1 MVPNQKYID
10 FTSCNKQIIKIC
22 VKYYHDCWK
31 RRCVAL
37 HDPPVQRKV
46 LQENVAEIKEETNKE
61 KVEGLI
67 GCLEMKGVNQNEVS
81 ENKFYR
87 GQ

>member
-1 MVPNQKYID
+1 MLYNP
-10 FTSCNKQIIKIC
+10 
-22 VKYYHDCWK
+22 
-31 RRCVAL
+31 A
-37 HDPPVQRKV
+37 VQRKV